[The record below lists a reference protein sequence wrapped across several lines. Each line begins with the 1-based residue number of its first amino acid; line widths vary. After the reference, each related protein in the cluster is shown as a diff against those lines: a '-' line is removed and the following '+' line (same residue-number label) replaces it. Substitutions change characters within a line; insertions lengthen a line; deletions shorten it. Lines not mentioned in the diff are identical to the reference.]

1 VNGIEYSGIN
11 NFEGTLVVAEI
22 SANHKGDLDKAKA
35 LVRAAKDAG
44 ADAVKFQT
52 YTAETITLNSSSG
65 DFLLPTE
72 SPWIKFGTYFELYLD
87 AFTPWEWHSELFN
100 LATELDLIPFSSPF
114 DESAVEFLES
124 LNCPIYKLASP
135 EINHTPLIE
144 SIARTGKPIWIS
156 LGTASEYD
164 LVLAISTF
172 RQISQSEIV
181 LMQCET
187 SYPAEESNSNLS
199 MLSRLSKEFNFSVG
213 YSDHTVG
220 ILAPVVATALGAK
233 VIEKHLTDFDDDP
246 SVDEFF
252 SLKPDQFAKMVEQIR
267 ATEGMLGKQEFR
279 SRGGANSTQRNQ
291 RSIYPSTDINAG
303 ELFSAENLKIV
314 RPGLG
319 LAPKMLVNLIGK
331 RASRFI
337 KAGERIK
344 AEDVL
349 DL

>member
-1 VNGIEYSGIN
+1 MNHIEYKGIN
-11 NFEGTLVVAEI
+11 SFEGTLVVAEI
-22 SANHKGDLDKAKA
+22 SANHKGDLAKAKA
-35 LVRAAKDAG
+35 LVKAAKDSG

-52 YTAETITLNSSSG
+52 YTAETITLNSSSA
-65 DFLLPTE
+65 DFLLPID
-72 SPWIKFGTYFELYLD
+72 SPWIKFGTYHELYLD
-87 AFTPWEWHSELFN
+87 AFTPWEWHEELFM
-100 LATELDLIPFSSPF
+100 LAIDLDLLPFSSPF

-156 LGTASEYD
+156 LGTASEDD
-164 LVLAISTF
+164 LNMAISTF
-172 RQISQSEIV
+172 RGISKSEII

-187 SYPAEESNSNLS
+187 SYPAEESNANLS
-199 MLSRLSKEFNFSVG
+199 MLSRLRKEFNFCVG

-233 VIEKHLTDFDDDP
+233 IIEKHFTDFDDDP

-252 SLKPDQFAKMVEQIR
+252 SLKPDQFAEMVKQIR
-267 ATEGMLGKQEFR
+267 ATERIVGEQEFR
-279 SRGGANSTQRNQ
+279 SNGGENSTQRNQ
-291 RSIYPSTDINAG
+291 RSIYPSVDIKAG
-303 ELFSAENLKIV
+303 DFFSTENLKIV

-319 LAPKMLVNLIGK
+319 LAPKMLGTLIGK

-337 KAGERIK
+337 RAGERITI
-344 AEDVL
+344 EDAL

>member
-1 VNGIEYSGIN
+1 MNGVEYGGIN

-22 SANHKGDLDKAKA
+22 SANHKGDLAKAKA
-35 LVRAAKDAG
+35 LVKAAKDAG

-52 YTAETITLNSSSG
+52 YTAETITLNSSSS
-65 DFLLPTE
+65 DFLLPIE

-144 SIARTGKPIWIS
+144 SIARTGKPVWIS

-164 LVLAISTF
+164 LIMAISTF

-199 MLSRLSKEFNFSVG
+199 MLSRLRKEFNFCVG

-252 SLKPDQFAKMVEQIR
+252 SLKPDQFAKMVKQIR
-267 ATEGMLGKQEFR
+267 AAEGMLGKQEFR
-279 SRGGANSTQRNQ
+279 SQGGANSTQRNQ
-291 RSIYPSTDINAG
+291 RSIYPSTDIKAG
-303 ELFSAENLKIV
+303 EFFSTENLKIV

-337 KAGERIK
+337 KAGERITTK
-344 AEDVL
+344 DVL